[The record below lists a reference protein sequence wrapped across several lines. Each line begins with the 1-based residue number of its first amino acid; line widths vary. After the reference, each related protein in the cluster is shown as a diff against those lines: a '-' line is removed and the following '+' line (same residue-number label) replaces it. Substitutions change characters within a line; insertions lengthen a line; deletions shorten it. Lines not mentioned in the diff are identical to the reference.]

1 MRKSVILGVGIV
13 SAALA
18 VAGGIAYAGAAPSNG
33 SPSRPIASAD
43 VTISQ
48 ADAEALALQAVPSGT
63 VLETSPD
70 LENGRPVWNV
80 HLSTP
85 DGTVEV
91 KVDALTGAVRIDDD
105 RNADRNDD
113 GVDDR
118 GHDVGDDHGGD
129 RHGGDDHSGPGRDGS
144 DDHGGSGRH

>member
-18 VAGGIAYAGAAPSNG
+18 VAGGIAYAGAAPSSD

-48 ADAEALALQAVPSGT
+48 SDAEALALRAVPSGT
-63 VLETSPD
+63 VLETRPD

-91 KVDALTGAVRIDDD
+91 KVDALTGAVRIDDRD
-105 RNADRNDD
+105 DDGVDD

-118 GHDVGDDHGGD
+118 GHDAGDDNGGD
-129 RHGGDDHSGPGRDGS
+129 RHGDDDHSGPGRDGS